1 MKPWSEIDIPGLG
14 SSYTAMLANPDHPF
28 DFYWGRNIDGQYVF
42 RFMGNF
48 PAEIGEEAPVMSG
61 ITIKAGTE
69 ANRSH
74 ITLILET
81 ADDAKIFYFLCTSLM
96 EATKKIQTDNDT
108 AAARVI
114 ITHLGRWQKLLKKRG
129 SELLSLN
136 EQMGLFGE
144 LMVLKDIFLDN
155 LKARE
160 AISCWTGP
168 MGDEQDFGYGESLV
182 EVKTVRSTRDKEI
195 QISSIAQLDTVSG
208 KLSLTFQTVGVFED
222 QPPESLSLNGIVD
235 LIAGKLS
242 DQGADITDQFD
253 LRLAM
258 LGYDKH
264 PEYDK
269 HYFALVARKVFAV
282 EGDFP
287 RIGSS
292 DIRQG
297 ISKASYSILVE
308 ACLPYD
314 LEKEDAINR
323 ILEGVATASLP
334 KVDILPETLI
344 KLDESSELE
353 FKSSLRYC
361 YKAQKV
367 EKYIEQ
373 AIIKPVA
380 ALANTTGG
388 RLVIGVD
395 DNQTVLGLENDYKTL
410 RQQQDRDG
418 FELHLSSMLVSAF
431 GEVFAAQ
438 NVAAAFHKI
447 GDQDICILTIQRSE
461 KLVFVETQNKAG
473 IKIKKLYVRIGNS
486 SREIPPEKI
495 PDYITN
501 RPAY

>member
-1 MKPWSEIDIPGLG
+1 MKPWSEIGIPGLG
-14 SSYTAMLANPDHPF
+14 SSYTAMLANSDHPF

-48 PAEIGEEAPVMSG
+48 PAEIGDEAPVMSG
-61 ITIKAGTE
+61 ITIKAGIE

-96 EATKKIQTDNDT
+96 EATKKIPIDNDT

-114 ITHLGRWQKLLKKRG
+114 ITHLGRWQKLLRTQG
-129 SELLSLN
+129 SKLLSLN

-155 LKARE
+155 LDARE
-160 AISCWTGP
+160 AVSCWTGP

-182 EVKTVRSTRDKEI
+182 EVKTVRSTRDREI
-195 QISSIAQLDTVSG
+195 QISSIAQLDAVSG
-208 KLSLTFQTVGVFED
+208 KLSLAFQTVGVFED
-222 QPPESLSLNGIVD
+222 QPPESISLNGIID
-235 LIAGKLS
+235 LVADKLL
-242 DQGADITDQFD
+242 DQEADITDQFN

-258 LGYDKH
+258 LGYEQH

-269 HYFALVARKVFAV
+269 YYFALVTRKIFAV

-287 RIGSS
+287 RIGST

-297 ISKASYSILVE
+297 VSKASYSILVE
-308 ACLPYD
+308 ACLPYE
-314 LEKEDAINR
+314 LEKEEAISR
-323 ILEGVATASLP
+323 ILEGVTTASLTKVAISP
-334 KVDILPETLI
+334 KTLI
-344 KLDESSELE
+344 KLDESYELE

-361 YKAQKV
+361 YKALKV

-373 AIIKPVA
+373 AVIKSVA

-395 DNQTVLGLENDYKTL
+395 DNKTALGLTNDYGTL
-410 RQQQDRDG
+410 RQQNRDG
-418 FELHLSSMLVSAF
+418 FELHLSSMLVSVF
-431 GEVFAAQ
+431 GEVFTAQ
-438 NVAAAFHKI
+438 NVAATFHKI
-447 GDQDICILTIQRSE
+447 GNQEICILTIQRSE
-461 KLVFVETQNKAG
+461 KLVFIETQTKTGA
-473 IKIKKLYVRIGNS
+473 KTQKLLVRIGNS
-486 SREIPPEKI
+486 SREIPPDKI
-495 PDYITN
+495 PDYIAE
-501 RPAY
+501 RSAF